1 MPAQPLGPTG
11 LLAQSMTL
19 PAGSQSMAMGG
30 MRMQAQGMDGRKK
43 GAGSH
48 WLAILGNAN
57 QNRGFSISVDD
68 AGNCIV
74 AGSSAGSGPPV
85 SVFRLTSGGQ
95 LLWSNTLPPTISSSI
110 GDVSVVASPSGSAT
124 LVSGNFL
131 SGAVGF
137 FASISQAGD
146 IQVQRNTDQSGNSA
160 RFLSCAVA
168 KTGST
173 YAAGQLL
180 IFSPFQCRSSV
191 VKYTTSGSVDWVRLF
206 EYGGGNSPQYFNGV
220 SLDADEN
227 SYVCGV
233 EFGLVAKLN
242 SAGAVQFQKQI
253 TGSFNAKD
261 VAAAPSGRFYVVG
274 GEQSAAAVIVCF
286 DPSGSQQWSRS
297 LGSGVFNAVAVDASG
312 DVYAC
317 GTQGST
323 LCLTKYSS
331 SGRLLWQRT
340 VSGGGGS
347 EGNGVA
353 VSGNDVYFTGK
364 VSTNA
369 DDFLVG
375 KVPADGSKT
384 GAVGALRYSVSTF
397 ADAAWAY
404 SETSSSLATTTV
416 TPNNATPTYTPT
428 PFALAN
434 SVGDL

>member
-1 MPAQPLGPTG
+1 MPVQPLGPTG

-30 MRMQAQGMDGRKK
+30 MAMRAQGMDGRKRVS
-43 GAGSH
+43 SH

-57 QNRGFSISVDD
+57 ENRGFSISVDD

-74 AGSSAGSGPPV
+74 AGSSAAIPSPV
-85 SVFRLTSGGQ
+85 SVFRLTPSGQ
-95 LLWSNTLPPTISSSI
+95 LIWSNTLPPTI
-110 GDVSVVASPSGSAT
+110 GVEAGPSVVANPSGTTT

-131 SGAVGF
+131 SGQVGF
-137 FASISQAGD
+137 FASIAQTGD
-146 IQVQRNTDQSGNSA
+146 IQVQRNTDQSGNGA

-173 YAAGQLL
+173 YAVGQLL

-191 VKYTTSGSVDWVRLF
+191 VKYATSGSVDWARLF
-206 EYGGGNSPQYFNGV
+206 AYGGGNSPQYFNGV

-227 SYVCGV
+227 SYVCGI

-242 SAGAVQFQKQI
+242 SAGAVQFQKRI
-253 TGSFNAKD
+253 TGSFNAKGI
-261 VAAAPSGRFYVVG
+261 AATPSGRFYVVG

-317 GTQGST
+317 GTQGSA
-323 LCLTKYSS
+323 LCLAKYSS